1 MLRVTNWRDWRG
13 KIVLKLDG
21 DVPRRLHVQFSD
33 DPDMRADAGRRVA
46 TLHHAHFT
54 KQGAERTLWL
64 ERGEGFLALFDSCQ
78 MRCLERHRIR
88 LNRRPFPHQKL
99 REAAQNDQ
107 IGVLEALAC
116 LKESEPNRN
125 AYEVA
130 AQWQWHSAPILDAL
144 SSPLSA
150 ERESVLRL
158 LEGIHVNTLDQ
169 ICRALLRNTFSPS
182 QLGDHVRTFA
192 KLVYERARGQ
202 PYVDELFARPEWGSL
217 IESSEI
223 ESDETEVRAQLHEAL
238 KSDWQSPEWRAAV
251 QTIARRMP
259 PDEAFELLLPQ
270 THRAALDDRARS
282 HLIGELA
289 ALIRRFQ
296 LENLQSHT
304 ARLFNDLINRTSFG
318 FAVRRTLLNAL
329 LDRAE
334 QLSKV
339 AHPPRSDAPQRLRQW
354 LYSLAQ
360 PLQTWCQ
367 AALNERDVVEN
378 AQCAARAASLCQSP
392 QLQGVLMTFLERAGR
407 PVAQAALFRALGDI
421 RAEETSYDE
430 PLAHRLAEALRKP
443 DAEGI
448 HAAAIY
454 ALERFLPYANS
465 RCLLEL
471 IRDGLRG
478 HLQYADATRLVTL
491 IATHALFDLNDI
503 ATDALIESVI
513 EQPERRESI
522 LQAWRAVPDPHFV
535 RGDLLRALPRDAN
548 LRQALQQA
556 VPSDA
561 DFAPLRDWLE
571 ALNAL
576 SALERTQ
583 SDLLERLRQMAELI
597 SGVVPGGVRPP
608 KRLGDVNG
616 FLSDAQAHAQAIQ
629 TQCAALDEQIK
640 TLIQQRGVFGAQAV
654 AFHTA
659 IATLSETERML
670 KAQQEA
676 LKGGIR
682 LSAEHVRTVRNQLQ
696 QLRREQNLSGEV
708 GEAVE
713 QVNALLQN
721 VEAGR
726 ADLNAQQ
733 RTVEQALK
741 TTQDQIKRLRRIQQ
755 QYERN
760 DPSAA
765 EIERLTERREQISS
779 AISQLEQ
786 GRIDEINA
794 TIRHINEQ
802 STNLRA
808 RRDNALSQ
816 WSNPERLRQ
825 HRERLAA
832 QLANERQKRLNQ
844 LRAHRQSLESQA

>member
-1 MLRVTNWRDWRG
+1 MLRVATWRNWRG

-21 DVPRRLHVQFSD
+21 DVPRHLHVQFSD

-46 TLHHAHFT
+46 TIRHDHFT

-64 ERGEGFLALFDSCQ
+64 GRGEGFLALFDSCQ
-78 MRCLERHRIR
+78 MKCLERHHIR
-88 LNRRPFPHQKL
+88 LNKRPFSHQKL

-116 LKESEPNRN
+116 LRESEPNRN
-125 AYEVA
+125 ACEAYKVA

-150 ERESVLRL
+150 ERESVLRF

-169 ICRALLRNTFSPS
+169 ICRALLMNIFSPS
-182 QLGDHVRTFA
+182 QFGDQAQAFA
-192 KLVYERARGQ
+192 NLVYERARGQ
-202 PYVDELFARPEWGSL
+202 PYVDELFERPEWSSL
-217 IESSEI
+217 LQSTNRGGDGNRDVLNKEKL
-223 ESDETEVRAQLHEAL
+223 REAL
-238 KSDWQSPEWRAAV
+238 ESDWQSPEWRAAV

-318 FAVRRTLLNAL
+318 FAMRRTLLNAL
-329 LDRAE
+329 LDCAE
-334 QLSKV
+334 HLSNV
-339 AHPPRSDAPQRLRQW
+339 AHPPRSDAPQRLRRW

-360 PLQTWCQ
+360 PLQAWCQ

-378 AQCAARAASLCQSP
+378 AQSAARAASLCQNP
-392 QLQGVLMTFLERAGR
+392 QLQGVLMTFVERTERYGA
-407 PVAQAALFRALGDI
+407 AQAALFRALGDI

-471 IRDGLRG
+471 IRDGLKG
-478 HLQYADATRLVTL
+478 YLQYADATRLVTL

-556 VPSDA
+556 VPLDA

-583 SDLLERLRQMAELI
+583 SDLLGRLRQMAELI

-616 FLSDAQAHAQAIQ
+616 FLSDAQAHAQALQ
-629 TQCAALDEQIK
+629 TQRAALDEQIN

-659 IATLSETERML
+659 IAALSETERML
-670 KAQQEA
+670 TAQQEA

-682 LSAEHVRTVRNQLQ
+682 LSAEHMRTVRNQLQ

-802 STNLRA
+802 NTNLRA

-816 WSNPERLRQ
+816 WSDPERLRQ

-832 QLANERQKRLNQ
+832 QLANERQKRLN
-844 LRAHRQSLESQA
+844 